1 MQDYV
6 AILKGKGIYT
16 NSKQVEEIFS
26 LADRLVLCHSK
37 SKAVVTVLCSDGDSV
52 LSNSEL
58 REEMKRL
65 ANTETA
71 YNLMDSDR

>member
-26 LADRLVLCHSK
+26 LADRLVLCDSMG
-37 SKAVVTVLCSDGDSV
+37 KALSLFYVVMEILSCPTVS
-52 LSNSEL
+52 
-58 REEMKRL
+58 
-65 ANTETA
+65 
-71 YNLMDSDR
+71 